1 MDVDTINVAE
11 IRGHELF
18 WGPETCTEDK
28 FCGKYTAGIVAPLFE
43 TMKTWFNIMCYEI
56 SVPLNTSYW
65 DKPWQAHVVTEV
77 DGTLQ
82 EEREEEERNGE
93 RKEMGKEREGKG
105 EGSRGRG
112 EEDGKGRERRARYSQ
127 LSLNGRSE

>member
-1 MDVDTINVAE
+1 VDVDTINVAE

-28 FCGKYTAGIVAPLFE
+28 FCGKYTAGIVAPPFE

-65 DKPWQAHVVTEV
+65 DKPWQTNVVTEV

-82 EEREEEERNGE
+82 EERKEEERNGE
-93 RKEMGKEREGKG
+93 RKEMEKEREGEREK
-105 EGSRGRG
+105 GRG
-112 EEDGKGRERRARYSQ
+112 K
-127 LSLNGRSE
+127 SLWKVTCPSFSLKNALDLHA